1 MQKQANTN
9 QIHRKKLT
17 PQIDAAELD
26 DQPDLV
32 AKGEGQNKHQIFA
45 KQTNQFKYFY

>member
-9 QIHRKKLT
+9 QIYSKKLN

-26 DQPDLV
+26 DQPDLF

-45 KQTNQFKYFY
+45 KQINLFEYFY